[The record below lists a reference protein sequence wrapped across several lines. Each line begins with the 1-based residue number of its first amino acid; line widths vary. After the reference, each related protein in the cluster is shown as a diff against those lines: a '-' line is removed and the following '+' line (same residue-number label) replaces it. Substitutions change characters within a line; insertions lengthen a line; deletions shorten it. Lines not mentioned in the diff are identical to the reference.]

1 MASREAG
8 RTPATYAW
16 LIVLAGGALA
26 SALYLAPSVEGLP
39 LTLLDVFFPAVAVVG
54 ILVGIRW
61 HRPARSRPWSLFA
74 LGMTT
79 FLTNNVARLVF
90 KLLYD
95 EPLPTS
101 YPDDLIQIAGYV
113 LIVSA
118 LISLIYSRKGGDS
131 DRTSLID
138 ASIIVVGAGMV
149 SWVFLIAPFAH
160 DSTLPLSERVIRMVY
175 PFANLVLLGVSVRLA
190 VSKGAR
196 TMAFSL
202 LLLAMLASLFSNTA
216 ILDIVNPDGAVA
228 PKAWVNIGFFLAY
241 IFSAAGALHPTMREL
256 TDVATHEVQLS
267 KTRLGLFFLASLMGP
282 IAYTVQTLQGR
293 RVDVPVILAGSLIIF
308 GLVLIRMAG
317 LASTLRARE
326 QRFRSLVQNA
336 SDVFAILDDR
346 GAPTYVS
353 PANERVLGYKPAEII
368 GTSSFAKTHPDDL
381 QLATEFFTD
390 VLASPRELKRV
401 LLRVAHKD
409 GTWRWIEM
417 NGTNLISDPSI
428 GGIVTNFHDVTE
440 TKHAEDALRKSEARS
455 RRLFEGSPLPMWV
468 YDLET
473 LAFVA
478 VNDAAVE
485 HYGYSRDEFMTMTIK
500 DIRPPEEVTALLD
513 NLQKPRQDFEMSG
526 VWRHQVKG
534 GRLIDVEI
542 ASHLVEFDG
551 GEAVMVVAQDVTER
565 NRIESEKES
574 LELQL
579 RQAQKLEA
587 VGQLAGGI
595 AHDFN
600 NLLAVI
606 INYAGFVRSDVEDD
620 STKEDVDEILSAA
633 DKAANLVRQLLA
645 FSRREIIRPSVLD
658 LNDVISDMQKML
670 RRTIKESIDL
680 VVDLD
685 GSPWHIEADRGQL
698 EQVILNMVVNADAAM
713 PHGGSLQIKTSR
725 RVFDDNTA
733 GARPEFDPG
742 NYMCLSIS
750 DNGAGMSKE
759 TAAHIFEPFFTTKP
773 IGEGTGLGL
782 STAYGIVKQ
791 AGGDISVYSEPGLG
805 TTFNVFLP
813 ATDAAPAEEPVIEAD
828 GATYAGT
835 ETVLVVEDEAGVRE
849 IARRLLTT
857 AGYKVLVASDPIAA
871 QLIAQQHRDEIAVLL
886 TDMIMPNLSG
896 KELAES
902 LRRSMPELK
911 VVFMSGYTD
920 QIVANHGVLE
930 EGVVFLQKPFGPSEL
945 LPLMREV
952 ITGTGSENTGARP
965 GAGHTVLIVDD
976 DEPMREVLSLLLEAN
991 DFRVLG
997 TAAGG
1002 KDAIDL
1008 ARDLHPDLVLLDFL
1022 MPEMNGDV
1030 AAPLLRAASPGSRI
1044 FAFSAVLN
1052 ESPSWADGFLSKEAI
1067 EDLPPVLGSFVSG

>member
-1 MASREAG
+1 MATRAAG

-26 SALYLAPSVEGLP
+26 SALYFVPSIQGLP
-39 LTLLDVFFPAVAVVG
+39 LSVLDVFFPAVSVAG

-61 HRPARSRPWSLFA
+61 HRPARRRPWSLFA

-101 YPDDLIQIAGYV
+101 YPEDLIQIAGYI

-118 LISLIYSRKGGDS
+118 LISLIYNRKGGDA

-138 ASIIVVGAGMV
+138 ASIIVIGAGML
-149 SWVFLIAPFAH
+149 SWVFLVAPFAH
-160 DSTLPLSERVIRMVY
+160 DMSLPLSERVFRMVY

-190 VSKGAR
+190 VSRGAR

-216 ILDIVNPDGAVA
+216 VLDLVNPEGAVA
-228 PKAWVNIGFFLAY
+228 PKAWVNAGFFLAY
-241 IFSAAGALHPTMREL
+241 IFSGAGALHPTMREL

-267 KTRLGLFFLASLMGP
+267 KTRMVLFFLASLTGP

-293 RVDVPVILAGSLIIF
+293 PVDVPVILAGSLIIF

-317 LASTLRARE
+317 LASMLRARE

-346 GAPTYVS
+346 GAPSYVS
-353 PANERVLGYKPAEII
+353 PANERVLGYRPEEII
-368 GTSSFAKTHPDDL
+368 GTSSFAKVHPDDL
-381 QLATEFFTD
+381 SLATEFYAE
-390 VLASPRELKRV
+390 VLSSPRETKRV
-401 LLRVAHKD
+401 LMRVAHKD
-409 GTWRWIEM
+409 GSWRWIAM
-417 NGTNLISDPSI
+417 NGTNLMSDPSI

-440 TKHAEDALRKSEARS
+440 TKSAEDALRTSEARS

-473 LAFVA
+473 LGFIA

-500 DIRPPEEVTALLD
+500 DIRPFEDMPALMD
-513 NLQKPRQDFEMSG
+513 NLAKVREDFETSG
-526 VWRHQVKG
+526 AWRHRVKG
-534 GRLIDVEI
+534 GRLIEVEI

-551 GEAVMVVAQDVTER
+551 RDAVMVVAQDVTER
-565 NRIESEKES
+565 RRIESEKDS

-579 RQAQKLEA
+579 QQAQRLEA

-606 INYAGFVRSDVEDD
+606 INYAGFVKTDVESD
-620 STKEDVDEILSAA
+620 SAKDDVDEILSAA

-645 FSRREIIRPSVLD
+645 FSRREIIRPTVLD

-670 RRTIKESIDL
+670 RRTIKESIGL

-685 GSPWHIEADRGQL
+685 AAPWLIEADRGQL

-713 PHGGSLQIKTSR
+713 PQGGTLQIKTSK
-725 RVFDDNTA
+725 RVFDDDTV
-733 GARPEFDPG
+733 GSRPEFEAG
-742 NYMCLSIS
+742 NYMCLSITDDGS
-750 DNGAGMSKE
+750 GMSEE
-759 TAAHIFEPFFTTKP
+759 TVAHIFEPFFTTKAV
-773 IGEGTGLGL
+773 GEGTGLGL

-805 TTFNVFLP
+805 STFNIFLP
-813 ATDAAPAEEPVIEAD
+813 GTDAVRVEQPETEVDRGEY
-828 GATYAGT
+828 GGT

-871 QLIAQQHRDEIAVLL
+871 QLLAQQHRDEIDVLL
-886 TDMIMPNLSG
+886 TDVIMPNLSG

-902 LRRSMPELK
+902 LRASMPDLK

-930 EGVVFLQKPFGPSEL
+930 KGVVFLQKPFGPSEL

-952 ITGTGSENTGARP
+952 IADKGLEEAVARP
-965 GAGHTVLIVDD
+965 GAGRTVLIVDD

-997 TAAGG
+997 SASGG
-1002 KDAIDL
+1002 RDAIDL
-1008 ARDLHPDLVLLDFL
+1008 ARDLHPDLVVLDFL

-1030 AAPLLRAASPGSRI
+1030 AAPLLRAASPRSRI
-1044 FAFSAVLN
+1044 LAFSAVLN
-1052 ESPSWADGFLSKEAI
+1052 ESPDWADGYLSKESI
-1067 EDLPPVLGSFVSG
+1067 EQLPPVLGNIVSG